1 MLSIDKLNKIIY
13 RIYIE
18 NTIDVLTTFDE
29 RIDELVDFY
38 GLLLGPDHFIDL
50 FPRYDFSGHDYFSWN
65 VEDIDYTIRS
75 ENIRETR
82 IFTKEEIVSPTIPE
96 IPIKIL
102 LMSVSY
108 FHIPSADKYFKILP
122 NDESDI
128 DVFRVSGSD
137 IMQEESVDLNKPFS
151 VLGDPCVF
159 IRTFLEKYENDF
171 FEIDFSNG
179 KVVEFC
185 ENKLPE
191 VMCSVED
198 TVDTNTEYLTIKVS
212 LKP

>member
-1 MLSIDKLNKIIY
+1 MLSIDQLNEIRH
-13 RIYIE
+13 RIYIKK
-18 NTIDVLTTFDE
+18 TIDVLTVFDD
-29 RIDELVDFY
+29 RIEEMVDFY

-50 FPRYDFSGHDYFSWN
+50 FPRYDFSGHDCFLWN

-102 LMSVSY
+102 RMSVSY

-128 DVFRVSGSD
+128 DVCRVSCSD

-151 VLGDPCVF
+151 VFGDPCVF

-171 FEIDFSNG
+171 FEIGFSSG
-179 KVVEFC
+179 KVDFC

-191 VMCSVED
+191 VMCAAED
-198 TVDTNTEYLTIKVS
+198 IIDTRTEYLTIKVS

>member
-1 MLSIDKLNKIIY
+1 MLSIDKLNEIRH

-18 NTIDVLTTFDE
+18 KTIDVLTVFDD
-29 RIDELVDFY
+29 RIDGLVDFY

-102 LMSVSY
+102 RMSVSY
-108 FHIPSADKYFKILP
+108 FHIPSAYKYFKILP

-128 DVFRVSGSD
+128 DVCRVSWSD
-137 IMQEESVDLNKPFS
+137 VMQEESVDLNKPFS
-151 VLGDPCVF
+151 VFGDPCVF

-171 FEIDFSNG
+171 FEIGFSNG
-179 KVVEFC
+179 KVDFC

-191 VMCSVED
+191 VMCAVED
-198 TVDTNTEYLTIKVS
+198 TVDTKTEYLTIKVS

>member
-1 MLSIDKLNKIIY
+1 MLSIDELNEIRH

-18 NTIDVLTTFDE
+18 NTIDVLTVLDE
-29 RIDELVDFY
+29 RVDFY

-50 FPRYDFSGHDYFSWN
+50 FPRYDFSGHDYLSWN

-102 LMSVSY
+102 RMSVSY
-108 FHIPSADKYFKILP
+108 FHVPSADKYFRILP

-128 DVFRVSGSD
+128 DVCRVSWSD
-137 IMQEESVDLNKPFS
+137 IMQEESVGLNKPFS
-151 VLGDPCVF
+151 VFEDPCVF
-159 IRTFLEKYENDF
+159 IKTFLEKYENDF
-171 FEIDFSNG
+171 FEIDFSSS
-179 KVVEFC
+179 KVEFR

-191 VMCSVED
+191 VMCAAED
-198 TVDTNTEYLTIKVS
+198 IIDTKTEYLTIKVS

>member
-1 MLSIDKLNKIIY
+1 MLSIDKLNKIKY

-18 NTIDVLTTFDE
+18 KTIDVLTVFDE
-29 RIDELVDFY
+29 RIDGLVDFY
-38 GLLLGPDHFIDL
+38 GLLLGPNHFIDL
-50 FPRYDFSGHDYFSWN
+50 FPSYDFSGHDYASWN

-102 LMSVSY
+102 RMSVSY
-108 FHIPSADKYFKILP
+108 FHIPSANKYFRILP
-122 NDESDI
+122 NDELDI
-128 DVFRVSGSD
+128 EVGRASGSD
-137 IMQEESVDLNKPFS
+137 IMQEELFDSNKPVS
-151 VLGDPCVF
+151 VFEDPCVF

-179 KVVEFC
+179 KIEFC
-185 ENKLPE
+185 ESKLPE
-191 VMCSVED
+191 IMCAVED
-198 TVDTNTEYLTIKVS
+198 TVDTKTEYLTIKVS

>member
-1 MLSIDKLNKIIY
+1 MLSIDKLNKIKY

-18 NTIDVLTTFDE
+18 KTIDVLTVFDE
-29 RIDELVDFY
+29 RVDGLVDFY
-38 GLLLGPDHFIDL
+38 GLLLGPNHFIDL

-82 IFTKEEIVSPTIPE
+82 IFTKEEIRSKTIPE
-96 IPIKIL
+96 ITINIL
-102 LMSVSY
+102 RMSVSY

-122 NDESDI
+122 DGESDI
-128 DVFRVSGSD
+128 EVGRASGSD
-137 IMQEESVDLNKPFS
+137 IMQEGSVDLSKPFS
-151 VLGDPCVF
+151 VFEDPCVF

-171 FEIDFSNG
+171 FEIGFSNG
-179 KVVEFC
+179 KVDFC

-191 VMCSVED
+191 VMCRRG
-198 TVDTNTEYLTIKVS
+198 YCRY
-212 LKP
+212 